1 MTALLFL
8 VMGVAMLA
16 ATAGRRDIA
25 IGVFGIAI
33 IASILWLRHH
43 MTDPLALA
51 F

>member
-8 VMGVAMLA
+8 MLGLAMIA

-25 IGVFGIAI
+25 ISLFVLGVV
-33 IASILWLRHH
+33 ASGWWLWHH